1 MSVGGISDSL
11 VNCAR
16 AWVGHLWGGLGMA
29 TILACMVFS
38 AICGSSVATAMAVG
52 AVTIPAMV
60 QAGYDKSYAMGVTA
74 AGGTLG
80 ILIPPSIPLILY
92 GFMTEQSV
100 RALFTAA
107 LVPGLLATG
116 FLIVGAVVV
125 AKIRNYPVLEATSWE
140 ERWVATRRALPS
152 MLLPVLIL
160 GGIYTGAYTPTEAAV
175 ISVVYAVIISQVFYA
190 RISFRRLLLTIGR
203 SILEAS
209 LIMVIL
215 ATAMMLGHYLTIADI
230 GTMILDGI
238 NAAGLGRM
246 GFLLLIMGA
255 LLILGTFMEVTSML
269 LIMMTV
275 LLPALIAL
283 DINTIH
289 FAVLFVVTMEIGL
302 LTPPVG
308 MNLFVVARSGQ
319 GSLQEAIKGVL
330 PFVGLLALLLVMLIF
345 VPQIS
350 LWLPAQM
357 P

>member
-1 MSVGGISDSL
+1 M
-11 VNCAR
+11 
-16 AWVGHLWGGLGMA
+16 
-29 TILACMVFS
+29 
-38 AICGSSVATAMAVG
+38 
-52 AVTIPAMV
+52 
-60 QAGYDKSYAMGVTA
+60 
-74 AGGTLG
+74 
-80 ILIPPSIPLILY
+80 
-92 GFMTEQSV
+92 QSV

-125 AKIRNYPVLEATSWE
+125 AKIRNYPVLEATSWG

-203 SILEAS
+203 SIPEAS

-215 ATAMMLGHYLTIADI
+215 ATAMMLGHYLTTADI

-289 FAVLFVVTMEIGL
+289 FAVLFVVAMEIGL